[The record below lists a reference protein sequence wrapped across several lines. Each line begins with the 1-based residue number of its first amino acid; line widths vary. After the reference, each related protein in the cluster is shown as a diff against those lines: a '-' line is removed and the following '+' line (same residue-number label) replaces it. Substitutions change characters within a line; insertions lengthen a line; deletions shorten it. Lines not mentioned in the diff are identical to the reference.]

1 MKERSNNKQLLIN
14 LAATV
19 VGFVVNLG
27 IQFFLTPFI
36 VSSLGPAAYGFVGL
50 SNNIITYTQL
60 IAIALNSMASRFITI
75 KYTQG
80 DIESANKYFSSVFY
94 SNIALGAFILLILTG
109 CIVYLQYLLNIPA
122 ELILEVKL
130 LLAFLSVN
138 CIISLLTNIYS
149 IATFVKNRLD
159 LSSICNIISN
169 IFRAVG
175 LYICFTL
182 FTPHIWYIGLIG
194 TIVTIY
200 LALTNYGFTKKLTP
214 NLYISRINYK
224 WEKVKELVSSG
235 IWNTISQLG
244 TIIGQGLDLIIANLF
259 IGAVAMGVFSISRQ
273 IPFIIISLVATIS
286 SVFTP
291 SLTQL
296 YAKGKIEELQKD
308 LNKSIRLSS
317 IFVLIPIVFLW
328 IYGFDFYKLW
338 LPNQNSYQLQVLTI
352 LCSLELILSLPLEPL
367 WNIFIVTN
375 KLKISTSF
383 MLCNH
388 LITFIIV
395 IVGVHFADNSFTQLI
410 ILASTRTILGII
422 RSLTFLPL
430 YGAYCLKLNR
440 KTFYSPILRT
450 FITFVI
456 SMALCICIKKFFTIE
471 TWWHLIIAGVV
482 TSVICGLFSIFITLL
497 KSDRQIIWSKI
508 MHRK

>member
-1 MKERSNNKQLLIN
+1 MEERSKNKQLAIN
-14 LAATV
+14 IAATV
-19 VGFVVNLG
+19 VSFVVNLG

-80 DIESANKYFSSVFY
+80 DVESANKYFSSVFY
-94 SNIALGAFILLILTG
+94 SNIALGSLILLILTC
-109 CIVYLQYLLNIPA
+109 CIVYLQYILNIPG
-122 ELILEVKL
+122 ELVFEVKL

-159 LSSICNIISN
+159 LSSIRNIISN

-175 LYICFTL
+175 LYICFAL

-200 LALTNYGFTKKLTP
+200 LAGINYGFTKKLTP
-214 NLYISRINYK
+214 DLFISRVNYE
-224 WEKVKELVSSG
+224 WNKVKELVSSG

-259 IGAVAMGVFSISRQ
+259 IGAVAMGIFSISRQ
-273 IPFIIISLVATIS
+273 IPFIIISLIATLS

-291 SLTQL
+291 SFTQL
-296 YAKGKIEELQKD
+296 YAKSKKEELQND
-308 LNKSIRLSS
+308 LKKSIRLSS
-317 IFVLIPIVFLW
+317 IVVIIPIVFIWVFGHDFYRLW
-328 IYGFDFYKLW
+328 I
-338 LPNQNSYQLQVLTI
+338 PNQDTHQIQALTI

-375 KLKISTSF
+375 KLKISTTF

-395 IVGVHFADNSFTQLI
+395 LIGVHFADNSFTQLI

-430 YGAYCLKLNR
+430 YGAYCLKLNSR
-440 KTFYSPILRT
+440 TFYSPILRS

-456 SMALCICIKKFFTIE
+456 SMILCICVKEVLTIVS
-471 TWWHLIIAGVV
+471 WWHLIIAGIV
-482 TSVICGLFSIFITLL
+482 TTIICGILSFFITLL
-497 KSDRQIIWSKI
+497 KSDRHFLFNKIIK
-508 MHRK
+508 